1 MHPLLE
7 PTARATIR
15 EAITAI
21 EARTAAELVVSVQRR
36 SQLHALPPAL
46 LGVLAAVALQAYLL
60 FSEPEFPLDWFIA
73 LPLAAGAAAAL
84 AGCLA
89 PLQRWLTPASL
100 RRRGVL
106 LAGQATF
113 YRREVG
119 HTRGRVGVLV
129 FLSLVEGQAEVV
141 ADTGV
146 LRARPL
152 DAWDEATAA
161 IDRALARGGQPDAVV
176 AALHRLGDVLARC
189 LPRGDDDTDELAD
202 EVREE

>member
-7 PTARATIR
+7 PAARESIR
-15 EAITAI
+15 AAIAAI
-21 EARTAAELVVSVQRR
+21 EARTAAEIVVSVTRR

-46 LGVLAAVALQAYLL
+46 LGVTAALALHAYLL
-60 FSEPEFPLDWFIA
+60 FAEPEFPLDWLLA
-73 LPLAAGAAAAL
+73 LPPAAGALAAL

-89 PLQRWLTPASL
+89 PLQRRLTPASL

-119 HTRGRVGVLV
+119 RTRDRVGVLV

-141 ADTGV
+141 ADAGV
-146 LRARPL
+146 LRARPV
-152 DAWDEATAA
+152 DAWDEAVAA
-161 IDRALARGGQPDAVV
+161 IDRALAAGGRPDAVV
-176 AALHRLGDVLARC
+176 AALHGLGDVLARC
-189 LPRGDDDTDELAD
+189 LPRRDDDTDELAD
-202 EVREE
+202 EVAFE